1 MNRESLPLI
10 IGLILPIVL
19 VIIIGLYYY
28 GIDLTEIFKKIDNIY
43 YLIILPF
50 VLGFLVIIVKFTRPA

>member
-10 IGLILPIVL
+10 VGILIPVLLLL
-19 VIIIGLYYY
+19 VILLYYY
-28 GIDLTEIFKKIDNIY
+28 GIDLTEILLKIDVMY

-50 VLGFLVIIVKFTRPA
+50 VLGFLVIIVKFARPT